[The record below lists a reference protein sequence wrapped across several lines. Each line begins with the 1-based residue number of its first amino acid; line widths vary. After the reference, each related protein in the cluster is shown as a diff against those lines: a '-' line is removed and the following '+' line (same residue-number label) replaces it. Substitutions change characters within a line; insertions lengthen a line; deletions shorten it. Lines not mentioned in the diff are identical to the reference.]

1 MLEELSN
8 RQSDQRKVQAHKR
21 PGKLGNHGNLLE
33 GMDLFLPKDSYRI
46 CGAKGGIL
54 LLLST
59 EKKGNHLLVKIG
71 GELDLSTSPRFRE
84 KVEEEL
90 NYDPSIKHLVL
101 DLQDTTF
108 IDSSGLGVILGRFKR
123 ISAQG
128 GKLLAVRVPSHLV
141 KVFELSGLLR
151 IMEIC
156 PTPEDAQKSLL
167 GG

>member
-1 MLEELSN
+1 M
-8 RQSDQRKVQAHKR
+8 
-21 PGKLGNHGNLLE
+21 
-33 GMDLFLPKDSYRI
+33 PKDSAEFVAPRRNF
-46 CGAKGGIL
+46 A
-54 LLLST
+54 T
-59 EKKGNHLLVKIG
+59 FH
-71 GELDLSTSPRFRE
+71 GESATTSEDRWRLDLSTSPRFRE